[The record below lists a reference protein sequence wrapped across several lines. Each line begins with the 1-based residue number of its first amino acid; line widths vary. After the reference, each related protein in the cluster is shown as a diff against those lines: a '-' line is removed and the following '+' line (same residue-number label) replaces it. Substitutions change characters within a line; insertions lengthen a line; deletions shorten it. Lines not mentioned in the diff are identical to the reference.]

1 MCLDSLG
8 LAPNIR
14 RKINFNLTFTA
25 SFRSSMKQFNVLKK
39 DFYHGNCNLPVFS
52 RQQSRF
58 ATQEIITILLD
69 PDLKDEQVCTTQPVS
84 VEHNA
89 TFVVNLSE
97 LRDPK
102 HIYVDDM
109 GSWRY
114 NGVYKSWVSVESDG
128 FMVSHGKEKP
138 SMTVEGTLSYN
149 KEVFLSQN

>member
-1 MCLDSLG
+1 MQ
-8 LAPNIR
+8 
-14 RKINFNLTFTA
+14 K
-25 SFRSSMKQFNVLKK
+25 FNVLEK
-39 DFYHGNCNLPVFS
+39 DFYHENCNLPVYS

-58 ATQEIITILLD
+58 DTQEIITILLD
-69 PDLKDEQVCTTQPVS
+69 PDLQQEQVCKTQPVS
-84 VEHNA
+84 IEHNA

-102 HIYVDDM
+102 DIYVDDM

-138 SMTVEGTLSYN
+138 STTIHGTLYHITKKYFVN
-149 KEVFLSQN
+149 KTSRDLKKTVAFLSGIVCI